1 MVSEPQ
7 VTPPP
12 DPRTEAGP
20 VRRALHL
27 TVAGVGWVVFAW
39 WWWLVI
45 RRTSG
50 AEVAFTMTFLALS
63 LVVVVVVTALWV
75 VHNVGIFRRKGARR
89 TVRERISDPL
99 HDTLGRDLK
108 MRVGRE
114 ALHES
119 PVVRIT
125 LDGER
130 KTYQAADAG
139 FSWAPA
145 RDAS

>member
-1 MVSEPQ
+1 M
-7 VTPPP
+7 
-12 DPRTEAGP
+12 GW
-20 VRRALHL
+20 AL
-27 TVAGVGWVVFAW
+27 FAW

-45 RRTSG
+45 QRTSG
-50 AEVAFTMTFLALS
+50 DEVAFTMAFLALS

-75 VHNVGIFRRKGARR
+75 VHNVGIFRRKGPRR
-89 TVRERISDPL
+89 TVRERVVDPL
-99 HDTLGRDLK
+99 HDTLGRDLT
-108 MRVGRE
+108 MRAGRE

-130 KTYQAADAG
+130 KIYQAANAG
-139 FSWAPA
+139 MSWAPA